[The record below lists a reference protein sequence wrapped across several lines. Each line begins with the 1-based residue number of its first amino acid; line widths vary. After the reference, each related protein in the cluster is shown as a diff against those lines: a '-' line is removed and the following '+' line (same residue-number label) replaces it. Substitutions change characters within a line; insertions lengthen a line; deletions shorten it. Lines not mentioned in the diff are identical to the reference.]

1 MENKK
6 SKYKNCCKNCSKPF
20 NMRSFLIQ
28 EARIV
33 RDLDFS
39 SAGGYCSECFDEA
52 CVKIKESRF
61 VEEYKGEK
69 IYQKNGR
76 YAPYWGASYAFD
88 NIDDCKKR
96 MEMKG
101 VVVTPYS
108 IVMVNHGESS

>member
-1 MENKK
+1 MEKK
-6 SKYKNCCKNCSKPF
+6 KVRHKLSCNNCSKPF
-20 NMRSFLIQ
+20 NMHSFVIR

-39 SAGGYCSECFDEA
+39 STGAYCSDCFHEA
-52 CVKIKESRF
+52 CKSIKEKRF
-61 VEEYKGEK
+61 VEEYKGEA
-69 IYQKNGR
+69 IYMKDGR

-101 VVVTPYS
+101 IAVTPFGMMD
-108 IVMVNHGESS
+108 I

>member
-6 SKYKNCCKNCSKPF
+6 FEYKPCCKNCSKPF
-20 NMRSFLIQ
+20 DMRSFLTR

-39 SAGGYCSECFDEA
+39 SSGAYCSDCFHEA

-69 IYQKNGR
+69 IYQKDGR
-76 YAPYWGASYAFD
+76 YAPYWGSSYAFD
-88 NIDDCKKR
+88 NIDDCRKR
-96 MEMKG
+96 MDMKG
-101 VVVTPYS
+101 IAITPFGMMD
-108 IVMVNHGESS
+108 I